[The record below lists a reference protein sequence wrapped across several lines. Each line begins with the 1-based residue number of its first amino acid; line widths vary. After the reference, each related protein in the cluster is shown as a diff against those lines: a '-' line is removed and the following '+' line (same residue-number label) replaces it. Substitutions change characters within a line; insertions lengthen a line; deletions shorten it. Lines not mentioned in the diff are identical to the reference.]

1 MVQFVLQGMTKKYWE
16 EAAKQLVEEDE
27 KLG

>member
-1 MVQFVLQGMTKKYWE
+1 MVQFVLQGMTIKILE

-27 KLG
+27 NLD